1 MRAPRRVTMQPTGK
15 PARTLKL
22 AIEVRALVTTGF
34 WPAIFAMSAT
44 AASST
49 FLSLVVSPTP
59 MLSVILRR
67 RGTCMTVL

>member
-1 MRAPRRVTMQPTGK
+1 MRAPRSVTIQPIGK
-15 PARTLKL
+15 LARILKL
-22 AIEVRALVTTGF
+22 AIDFLDFVTTGF

-44 AASST
+44 ALSST

-67 RGTCMTVL
+67 RGTCIALL